1 MEACCRLL
9 TQRKRQNHARGSPRG
24 AKYLS
29 HTLTVHVYS
38 LVVSKSF
45 SEARFS
51 RAKQPQQQRQHDEKT
66 KVLAKSEGNNLDYC
80 VGHARGELGWLPAPC
95 GMDGRVSVGDRREN
109 PTDVR
114 PKLGFAATLGP
125 MPPTG
130 VAAPRREVVPSIG
143 NGIGRETRDTTTS
156 PPVACDNAHQPTAS
170 TSTSSDAPNERLRRE
185 LNATKHELVDATA
198 VALSGMESHA
208 ELVWARRDLAAQREA
223 AVRWQKETTARTR
236 ESSEKDDRIRERL
249 RKLGLW
255 RLMGRLGLD
264 MSLQNNSRLAMKT
277 WLDAVRRR
285 ARMEGGLVTHT
296 TPDRK
301 YASKGNTRT
310 DSEKQNPDDH
320 ENPLSDDPDSD
331 SDDGEPGPRRW
342 RSCTKRKQTTEKISA
357 FNDPD
362 LASRRSSMVDDDDA
376 ESVVSYSTL
385 ASTEFDGGGNDDKSS
400 VVSEDEGHGLRF
412 LELKGSKNKK
422 KHSYST
428 APTAAPGLR
437 HADLARLAMS
447 VPPSGPIGGVG
458 SEAVLAWRE
467 RASAAAADLEA
478 MSAAKFAAEEELRA
492 RRRVERATTS
502 KTAEQEEVLRGE
514 IETLRCSIA
523 AGEQRHATRLASA
536 AEQHELNV
544 KSETAWREKLAVQLC
559 EAQASREEAEG
570 TLRELQRS
578 TRDSAVLAARRVEE
592 DAVAETETKRALAL
606 ERDIESLRFEAET
619 RETTWREKLTA
630 ETTARDDLE
639 KAHVT
644 LRETQRATNEELE
657 QTRDAAVRA
666 AQALEKELN
675 AARVERDAAELAAR
689 EATNTSRAHHDEVS
703 ELSKTRER
711 DLETRLLESRRKM
724 LASDIA
730 WRERLAE
737 AENRA
742 AAAAATAEARER
754 ELADASR
761 EAALQREAAVAATA
775 AIAMARETA
784 AAAAAKAAS
793 AREAAAEAEA
803 AVSLASSS
811 AFSSRTVAERLALES
826 AAAEAR
832 ASSEQRE
839 SSSREALDAERKL
852 RADAESSLRDTTQT
866 SRARETG
873 LEEALHEA
881 RENTRAASEA
891 RADAANAL
899 AAKEREL
906 ADVAAL
912 RAAAAEEATRA
923 RLAEY
928 ALSERLADVSTSA
941 KVTQAERDDLS
952 GELVTLKETHDTL
965 SGGFQ
970 KLRDENETL
979 IRVQNET
986 SRRDAALLQ
995 QHKEKL
1001 EAKER
1006 EFVEL
1011 KRLRDEADA
1020 NAETWKRR
1028 VERTEAE
1035 LQEMSVSTA
1044 RATDERRHAMDA
1056 EARAVSLLETKLSSL
1071 DSTLSK
1077 QVESLQTRLNNAQ
1090 SALAKAEAKMLVMA
1104 RDLAEAEEELETR
1117 DALAA
1122 EEGRRV
1128 ASTKETSQVRLI
1140 ETRQGM
1146 NDAVPVVETSSTGV
1160 SDHPIFSKT
1169 RNNRHVEVERMLKA
1183 LAFDPNVRDKHG
1195 NTVLAVAAQNN
1206 RKRLVKAAV
1215 RAGVRL
1221 DAQNEKG
1228 NTAAHFACAYGYE
1241 DISEYLVKKGADP
1254 GILNGEGKRPDQGL

>member
-1 MEACCRLL
+1 MLAD
-9 TQRKRQNHARGSPRG
+9 PPG
-24 AKYLS
+24 ALNIS

-45 SEARFS
+45 SEARLS
-51 RAKQPQQQRQHDEKT
+51 RAKQPQQQRQHAEKT

-95 GMDGRVSVGDRREN
+95 GMDGRVSVGDRRDN

-143 NGIGRETRDTTTS
+143 SGIGRETRDTTTS

-223 AVRWQKETTARTR
+223 AVRWQKETTARRR

-301 YASKGNTRT
+301 HASKGNTRT
-310 DSEKQNPDDH
+310 DSENQNPDDH

-342 RSCTKRKQTTEKISA
+342 RSFTKRKQTTEKISA

-362 LASRRSSMVDDDDA
+362 LASRRSSVVDDDDA
-376 ESVVSYSTL
+376 ESVMSYSTL

-428 APTAAPGLR
+428 ATTAAPGLR

-458 SEAVLAWRE
+458 SKAVLAWRE
-467 RASAAAADLEA
+467 RASAAAAELEA

-544 KSETAWREKLAVQLC
+544 KSETAWREKL
-559 EAQASREEAEG
+559 
-570 TLRELQRS
+570 
-578 TRDSAVLAARRVEE
+578 
-592 DAVAETETKRALAL
+592 
-606 ERDIESLRFEAET
+606 
-619 RETTWREKLTA
+619 TA

-639 KAHVT
+639 KAHVA

-666 AQALEKELN
+666 GQALEKELN

-689 EATNTSRAHHDEVS
+689 EATNTSRAHHEEVS

-711 DLETRLLESRRKM
+711 DLETRLLESRREM

-730 WRERLAE
+730 WRERLAK
-737 AENRA
+737 AENHA
-742 AAAAATAEARER
+742 AAAAATAEALER

-775 AIAMARETA
+775 AIATARETA

-866 SRARETG
+866 NRARETG

-881 RENTRAASEA
+881 RENTRAASEV

-928 ALSERLADVSTSA
+928 ALSERLAGVSTSA

-986 SRRDAALLQ
+986 SRRDAAVLQ

-1035 LQEMSVSTA
+1035 FHEMSVSTA
-1044 RATDERRHAMDA
+1044 RATDERQHAMDA

-1077 QVESLQTRLNNAQ
+1077 QVESLQTRLNNGQ

-1104 RDLAEAEEELETR
+1104 RDLAEAEEELEMR
-1117 DALAA
+1117 DALVA

-1183 LAFDPNVRDKHG
+1183 LDFDPNVRDKHG
-1195 NTVLAVAAQNN
+1195 NTVRTALVLSQIQAPTFAHTRPA
-1206 RKRLVKAAV
+1206 KGRLTSALTVYV
-1215 RAGVRL
+1215 IHIQDR
-1221 DAQNEKG
+1221 
-1228 NTAAHFACAYGYE
+1228 
-1241 DISEYLVKKGADP
+1241 SW
-1254 GILNGEGKRPDQGL
+1254 

>member
-1 MEACCRLL
+1 MLAD
-9 TQRKRQNHARGSPRG
+9 PPG
-24 AKYLS
+24 ALNIS

-45 SEARFS
+45 SEARLS
-51 RAKQPQQQRQHDEKT
+51 RAKQPQQQRQHAEKT

-95 GMDGRVSVGDRREN
+95 GMDGRVSVGDRRDN

-143 NGIGRETRDTTTS
+143 SGIGRETRDTTTS

-264 MSLQNNSRLAMKT
+264 MSLQNNSKLAMKT

-301 YASKGNTRT
+301 HASKGNTRT
-310 DSEKQNPDDH
+310 DSENQNPDDH

-342 RSCTKRKQTTEKISA
+342 RSFTKRKQTTEKISA

-362 LASRRSSMVDDDDA
+362 LASRRSSVVDDDDA
-376 ESVVSYSTL
+376 ESVMSYSTL

-428 APTAAPGLR
+428 ATTAAPGLR

-467 RASAAAADLEA
+467 RASAAAAELEA

-544 KSETAWREKLAVQLC
+544 KSETAWREKL
-559 EAQASREEAEG
+559 
-570 TLRELQRS
+570 
-578 TRDSAVLAARRVEE
+578 
-592 DAVAETETKRALAL
+592 
-606 ERDIESLRFEAET
+606 
-619 RETTWREKLTA
+619 TA

-639 KAHVT
+639 KAHVA

-666 AQALEKELN
+666 GQALEKELN

-689 EATNTSRAHHDEVS
+689 EATNTSRAHHEEVS

-711 DLETRLLESRRKM
+711 DLETRLLESRREM

-730 WRERLAE
+730 WRERLAK

-742 AAAAATAEARER
+742 AAAAATAEALER

-775 AIAMARETA
+775 AIATARETA

-986 SRRDAALLQ
+986 SRRDAAVLQ

-1035 LQEMSVSTA
+1035 LHEMSVSTA
-1044 RATDERRHAMDA
+1044 RATDERQHAMDA

-1104 RDLAEAEEELETR
+1104 RDLAEAEEELEMR
-1117 DALAA
+1117 DALVA

-1183 LAFDPNVRDKHG
+1183 LDFDPNVRDKHG
-1195 NTVLAVAAQNN
+1195 NTVRTALVLSQIQAPTFAHTRPA
-1206 RKRLVKAAV
+1206 KGRLTSALTVYV
-1215 RAGVRL
+1215 IHIQDR
-1221 DAQNEKG
+1221 
-1228 NTAAHFACAYGYE
+1228 
-1241 DISEYLVKKGADP
+1241 SW
-1254 GILNGEGKRPDQGL
+1254 

>member
-1 MEACCRLL
+1 MLAD
-9 TQRKRQNHARGSPRG
+9 PPG
-24 AKYLS
+24 ALNIS

-45 SEARFS
+45 SEARLS
-51 RAKQPQQQRQHDEKT
+51 RAKQPQQQRQHAEKT

-95 GMDGRVSVGDRREN
+95 GMDGRVSVGDRRDN

-143 NGIGRETRDTTTS
+143 SGIGRETRDTTTS

-301 YASKGNTRT
+301 HASKGNTRT
-310 DSEKQNPDDH
+310 DSENQNPDDH

-342 RSCTKRKQTTEKISA
+342 RSFTKRKQTTEKISA

-362 LASRRSSMVDDDDA
+362 LASRRSSVVDDDDA
-376 ESVVSYSTL
+376 ESVMSYSTL

-428 APTAAPGLR
+428 ATTAAPGLR

-467 RASAAAADLEA
+467 RASAAAAELEA

-544 KSETAWREKLAVQLC
+544 KSETAWREKL
-559 EAQASREEAEG
+559 
-570 TLRELQRS
+570 
-578 TRDSAVLAARRVEE
+578 
-592 DAVAETETKRALAL
+592 
-606 ERDIESLRFEAET
+606 
-619 RETTWREKLTA
+619 TA

-639 KAHVT
+639 KAHVA

-666 AQALEKELN
+666 GQALEKELN

-689 EATNTSRAHHDEVS
+689 EATNTSRAHHEEVS

-711 DLETRLLESRRKM
+711 DLETRLLESRREM

-730 WRERLAE
+730 WRERLAK

-742 AAAAATAEARER
+742 AAAAATAEALER

-775 AIAMARETA
+775 AIATARETA

-986 SRRDAALLQ
+986 SRRDAAVLQ

-1035 LQEMSVSTA
+1035 LHEMSVSTA
-1044 RATDERRHAMDA
+1044 RATDERQHAMDA

-1104 RDLAEAEEELETR
+1104 RDLAEAEEELEMR
-1117 DALAA
+1117 DALVA

-1183 LAFDPNVRDKHG
+1183 LDFDPNVRDKHG
-1195 NTVLAVAAQNN
+1195 NTVRTALVLSQIQAPTFAHTRPA
-1206 RKRLVKAAV
+1206 KGRLTSALTVYV
-1215 RAGVRL
+1215 IHIQDR
-1221 DAQNEKG
+1221 
-1228 NTAAHFACAYGYE
+1228 
-1241 DISEYLVKKGADP
+1241 SW
-1254 GILNGEGKRPDQGL
+1254 

>member
-1 MEACCRLL
+1 MLAD
-9 TQRKRQNHARGSPRG
+9 PPG
-24 AKYLS
+24 ALNIS

-45 SEARFS
+45 SEARLS
-51 RAKQPQQQRQHDEKT
+51 RAKQPQQQRQHAEKT

-95 GMDGRVSVGDRREN
+95 GMDGRVSVGDRRDN

-143 NGIGRETRDTTTS
+143 SGIGRETRDTTTS

-301 YASKGNTRT
+301 HASKGNTRT
-310 DSEKQNPDDH
+310 DSENQNPDDH

-342 RSCTKRKQTTEKISA
+342 RSFTKRKQTTEKISA

-362 LASRRSSMVDDDDA
+362 LASRRSSVVDDDDA
-376 ESVVSYSTL
+376 ESVMSYSTL

-428 APTAAPGLR
+428 ATTAAPGLR

-467 RASAAAADLEA
+467 RASAAAAELEA

-544 KSETAWREKLAVQLC
+544 KSETAWREKL
-559 EAQASREEAEG
+559 
-570 TLRELQRS
+570 
-578 TRDSAVLAARRVEE
+578 
-592 DAVAETETKRALAL
+592 
-606 ERDIESLRFEAET
+606 
-619 RETTWREKLTA
+619 TA

-639 KAHVT
+639 KAHVA

-666 AQALEKELN
+666 GQALEKELN

-689 EATNTSRAHHDEVS
+689 EATNTSRAHHEEVS

-711 DLETRLLESRRKM
+711 DLETRLLESRREM

-730 WRERLAE
+730 WRERLAK

-742 AAAAATAEARER
+742 AAAAATAEALER

-775 AIAMARETA
+775 AIATARETA
-784 AAAAAKAAS
+784 AAAAPKAAS

-923 RLAEY
+923 LLAEY

-986 SRRDAALLQ
+986 SRRDAAVLQ

-1035 LQEMSVSTA
+1035 LHEMSVSTA
-1044 RATDERRHAMDA
+1044 RATDERQHAMDA

-1104 RDLAEAEEELETR
+1104 RDLAEAEEELEMR
-1117 DALAA
+1117 DALVA

-1183 LAFDPNVRDKHG
+1183 LDFDPNVRDKHG
-1195 NTVLAVAAQNN
+1195 NTVRTALVLSQIQAPTFAHTRPA
-1206 RKRLVKAAV
+1206 KGRLTSALTVYV
-1215 RAGVRL
+1215 IHIQDR
-1221 DAQNEKG
+1221 
-1228 NTAAHFACAYGYE
+1228 
-1241 DISEYLVKKGADP
+1241 SW
-1254 GILNGEGKRPDQGL
+1254 

>member
-1 MEACCRLL
+1 MLAD
-9 TQRKRQNHARGSPRG
+9 PPG
-24 AKYLS
+24 ALNIS

-45 SEARFS
+45 SEARLS
-51 RAKQPQQQRQHDEKT
+51 RAKQPQQQRQHAEKT

-95 GMDGRVSVGDRREN
+95 GMDGRVSVGDRRDN

-143 NGIGRETRDTTTS
+143 SGIGRETRDTTTS

-264 MSLQNNSRLAMKT
+264 MSLQNNSKLAMKT

-301 YASKGNTRT
+301 HASKGNTRT
-310 DSEKQNPDDH
+310 DSENQNPDDH

-342 RSCTKRKQTTEKISA
+342 RSFTKRKQTTEKISA

-362 LASRRSSMVDDDDA
+362 LASRRSSVVDDDDA
-376 ESVVSYSTL
+376 ESVMSYSTL

-428 APTAAPGLR
+428 ATTAAPGLR

-467 RASAAAADLEA
+467 RASAAAAELEA

-544 KSETAWREKLAVQLC
+544 KSETAWREKL
-559 EAQASREEAEG
+559 
-570 TLRELQRS
+570 
-578 TRDSAVLAARRVEE
+578 
-592 DAVAETETKRALAL
+592 
-606 ERDIESLRFEAET
+606 
-619 RETTWREKLTA
+619 TA

-639 KAHVT
+639 KAHVA

-666 AQALEKELN
+666 GQALEKELN

-689 EATNTSRAHHDEVS
+689 EATNTSRAHHEEVS

-711 DLETRLLESRRKM
+711 DLETRLLESRREM

-730 WRERLAE
+730 WRERLAK

-742 AAAAATAEARER
+742 AAAAATAEALER

-775 AIAMARETA
+775 AIATARETA

-923 RLAEY
+923 LLAEY

-986 SRRDAALLQ
+986 SRRDAAVLQ

-1035 LQEMSVSTA
+1035 LHEMSVSTA
-1044 RATDERRHAMDA
+1044 RATDERQHAMDA

-1104 RDLAEAEEELETR
+1104 RDLAEAEEELEMR
-1117 DALAA
+1117 DALVA

-1183 LAFDPNVRDKHG
+1183 LDFDPNVRDKHG
-1195 NTVLAVAAQNN
+1195 NTVRTALVLSQIQAPTFAHTRPA
-1206 RKRLVKAAV
+1206 KGRLTSALTVYV
-1215 RAGVRL
+1215 IHIQDR
-1221 DAQNEKG
+1221 
-1228 NTAAHFACAYGYE
+1228 
-1241 DISEYLVKKGADP
+1241 SW
-1254 GILNGEGKRPDQGL
+1254 

>member
-1 MEACCRLL
+1 MLAD
-9 TQRKRQNHARGSPRG
+9 PPG
-24 AKYLS
+24 ALNIS

-45 SEARFS
+45 SEARLS
-51 RAKQPQQQRQHDEKT
+51 RAKQPQQQRQHAEKT

-95 GMDGRVSVGDRREN
+95 GMDGRVSVGDRRDN

-143 NGIGRETRDTTTS
+143 SGIGRETRDTTTS

-264 MSLQNNSRLAMKT
+264 MSLQNNSKLAMKT

-301 YASKGNTRT
+301 HASKGNTRT
-310 DSEKQNPDDH
+310 DSENQNPDDH

-342 RSCTKRKQTTEKISA
+342 RSFTKRKQTTEKISA

-362 LASRRSSMVDDDDA
+362 LASRRSSVVDDDDA
-376 ESVVSYSTL
+376 ESVMSYSTL

-428 APTAAPGLR
+428 ATTAAPGLR

-467 RASAAAADLEA
+467 RASAAAAELEA

-544 KSETAWREKLAVQLC
+544 KSETAWREKL
-559 EAQASREEAEG
+559 
-570 TLRELQRS
+570 
-578 TRDSAVLAARRVEE
+578 
-592 DAVAETETKRALAL
+592 
-606 ERDIESLRFEAET
+606 
-619 RETTWREKLTA
+619 TA

-639 KAHVT
+639 KAHVA

-666 AQALEKELN
+666 GQALEKELN

-689 EATNTSRAHHDEVS
+689 EATNTSRAHHEEVS

-711 DLETRLLESRRKM
+711 DLETRLLESRREM

-730 WRERLAE
+730 WRERLAK

-742 AAAAATAEARER
+742 AAAAATAEALER

-775 AIAMARETA
+775 AIATARETA

-986 SRRDAALLQ
+986 SRRDAAVLQ

-1035 LQEMSVSTA
+1035 LHEMSVSTA
-1044 RATDERRHAMDA
+1044 RATDERQHAMDA

-1104 RDLAEAEEELETR
+1104 RDLAEAEEELEMR
-1117 DALAA
+1117 DALVA

-1183 LAFDPNVRDKHG
+1183 LDFDPNVRDKHD
-1195 NTVLAVAAQNN
+1195 NTVRTALVLSQIQAPTFAHTRPA
-1206 RKRLVKAAV
+1206 KGRLTSALTVYV
-1215 RAGVRL
+1215 IHIQDR
-1221 DAQNEKG
+1221 
-1228 NTAAHFACAYGYE
+1228 
-1241 DISEYLVKKGADP
+1241 SW
-1254 GILNGEGKRPDQGL
+1254 

>member
-1 MEACCRLL
+1 MLAD
-9 TQRKRQNHARGSPRG
+9 PPG
-24 AKYLS
+24 ALNIS

-45 SEARFS
+45 SEARLS
-51 RAKQPQQQRQHDEKT
+51 RAKQPQQQRQHAEKT

-95 GMDGRVSVGDRREN
+95 GMDGRVSVGDRRDN

-114 PKLGFAATLGP
+114 PKLGFAVTLGP

-143 NGIGRETRDTTTS
+143 SGIGRETRDTTTS

-301 YASKGNTRT
+301 HASKGNTRT
-310 DSEKQNPDDH
+310 DSENQNPDDH

-342 RSCTKRKQTTEKISA
+342 RSFTKRKQTTEKISA

-362 LASRRSSMVDDDDA
+362 LASRRSSVVDDDDA
-376 ESVVSYSTL
+376 ESVMSYSTL

-428 APTAAPGLR
+428 ATTAAPGLR

-467 RASAAAADLEA
+467 RASAAAAELEA

-544 KSETAWREKLAVQLC
+544 KSETAWREKL
-559 EAQASREEAEG
+559 
-570 TLRELQRS
+570 
-578 TRDSAVLAARRVEE
+578 
-592 DAVAETETKRALAL
+592 
-606 ERDIESLRFEAET
+606 
-619 RETTWREKLTA
+619 TA

-639 KAHVT
+639 KAHVA

-666 AQALEKELN
+666 GQALEKELN

-689 EATNTSRAHHDEVS
+689 EATNTSRAHHEEVS

-711 DLETRLLESRRKM
+711 DLETRLLESRREM

-730 WRERLAE
+730 WRERLAK

-742 AAAAATAEARER
+742 AAAAATAEALER

-775 AIAMARETA
+775 AIATARETA

-986 SRRDAALLQ
+986 SRRDAAVLQ

-1035 LQEMSVSTA
+1035 LHEMSVSTA
-1044 RATDERRHAMDA
+1044 RATDERQHAMDA

-1104 RDLAEAEEELETR
+1104 RDLAEAEEELEMR
-1117 DALAA
+1117 DALVA

-1183 LAFDPNVRDKHG
+1183 LDFDPNVRDKHG
-1195 NTVLAVAAQNN
+1195 NTVRTALVLSQIQAPTFAHTRPA
-1206 RKRLVKAAV
+1206 KGRLTSALTVYV
-1215 RAGVRL
+1215 IHIQDR
-1221 DAQNEKG
+1221 
-1228 NTAAHFACAYGYE
+1228 
-1241 DISEYLVKKGADP
+1241 SW
-1254 GILNGEGKRPDQGL
+1254 

>member
-1 MEACCRLL
+1 MHFFPRDALFLFCFFSSKMEACCRLL

-45 SEARFS
+45 SEARLS
-51 RAKQPQQQRQHDEKT
+51 RAKQPQQQRQHAEKT

-95 GMDGRVSVGDRREN
+95 GMDGRVSVGDRRDN

-143 NGIGRETRDTTTS
+143 SGIGRETRDTTTS

-301 YASKGNTRT
+301 HASKGNTRT
-310 DSEKQNPDDH
+310 DSENQNPDDH

-342 RSCTKRKQTTEKISA
+342 RSFTKRKQTTEKISA

-362 LASRRSSMVDDDDA
+362 LASRRSSVVDDDDA
-376 ESVVSYSTL
+376 ESVMSYSTL

-428 APTAAPGLR
+428 ATTAAPGLR

-467 RASAAAADLEA
+467 RASAAAAELEA

-544 KSETAWREKLAVQLC
+544 KSETAWREKL
-559 EAQASREEAEG
+559 
-570 TLRELQRS
+570 
-578 TRDSAVLAARRVEE
+578 
-592 DAVAETETKRALAL
+592 
-606 ERDIESLRFEAET
+606 
-619 RETTWREKLTA
+619 TA

-639 KAHVT
+639 KAHVA

-666 AQALEKELN
+666 GQALEKELN

-689 EATNTSRAHHDEVS
+689 EATNTSRAHHEEVS

-711 DLETRLLESRRKM
+711 DLETRLLESRREM

-730 WRERLAE
+730 WRERLAK

-742 AAAAATAEARER
+742 AAAAATAEALER

-775 AIAMARETA
+775 AIATARETA
-784 AAAAAKAAS
+784 AAAAPKAAS

-1035 LQEMSVSTA
+1035 LHEMSVSTA
-1044 RATDERRHAMDA
+1044 RATDERQHAMDA

-1104 RDLAEAEEELETR
+1104 RDLAEAEEELEMR
-1117 DALAA
+1117 DALVA

-1183 LAFDPNVRDKHG
+1183 LDFDPNVRDKHG
-1195 NTVLAVAAQNN
+1195 NTVRTALRLSQIRRHRPFAHTRPAKGRLTGCPDCLRNTHTRPKLVTVCPYIAIHKTLTTFRVPITGVSRGGAEQPETVGEGGGARWRSFGRAK
-1206 RKRLVKAAV
+1206 RKREHRRTLRLRLRV
-1215 RAGVRL
+1215 RGH
-1221 DAQNEKG
+1221 Q
-1228 NTAAHFACAYGYE
+1228 
-1241 DISEYLVKKGADP
+1241 
-1254 GILNGEGKRPDQGL
+1254 

>member
-1 MEACCRLL
+1 MLAD
-9 TQRKRQNHARGSPRG
+9 PPG
-24 AKYLS
+24 ALNIS

-45 SEARFS
+45 SEARLS
-51 RAKQPQQQRQHDEKT
+51 RAKQPQQQRQHAEKT

-95 GMDGRVSVGDRREN
+95 GMDGRVSVGDRRDN

-143 NGIGRETRDTTTS
+143 SGIGRETRDTTTS

-301 YASKGNTRT
+301 HASKGNTRT
-310 DSEKQNPDDH
+310 DSENQNPDDH

-342 RSCTKRKQTTEKISA
+342 RSFTKRKQTTEKISA

-362 LASRRSSMVDDDDA
+362 LASRRSSVVDDDDA
-376 ESVVSYSTL
+376 ESVMSYSTL

-428 APTAAPGLR
+428 ATTAAPGLR

-467 RASAAAADLEA
+467 RASAAAAELEA

-544 KSETAWREKLAVQLC
+544 KSETAWREKL
-559 EAQASREEAEG
+559 
-570 TLRELQRS
+570 
-578 TRDSAVLAARRVEE
+578 
-592 DAVAETETKRALAL
+592 
-606 ERDIESLRFEAET
+606 
-619 RETTWREKLTA
+619 TA

-639 KAHVT
+639 KAHVA

-666 AQALEKELN
+666 GQALEKELN

-689 EATNTSRAHHDEVS
+689 EATNTSRAHHEEVS

-711 DLETRLLESRRKM
+711 DLETRLLESRREM

-730 WRERLAE
+730 WRERLAK

-742 AAAAATAEARER
+742 AAAAATAEALER

-775 AIAMARETA
+775 AIATARETA

-986 SRRDAALLQ
+986 SRRDAAVLQ

-1035 LQEMSVSTA
+1035 LHEMSVSTA
-1044 RATDERRHAMDA
+1044 RATDERQHAMDA

-1104 RDLAEAEEELETR
+1104 RDLAEAEEELEMR
-1117 DALAA
+1117 DALVA

-1183 LAFDPNVRDKHG
+1183 LDFDPNVRDKHD
-1195 NTVLAVAAQNN
+1195 NTVRTA
-1206 RKRLVKAAV
+1206 LVLSQIQAPTFAHT
-1215 RAGVRL
+1215 RPA
-1221 DAQNEKG
+1221 KG
-1228 NTAAHFACAYGYE
+1228 CLTSALTVYVIHIQ
-1241 DISEYLVKKGADP
+1241 DRSW
-1254 GILNGEGKRPDQGL
+1254 

>member
-1 MEACCRLL
+1 MLAD
-9 TQRKRQNHARGSPRG
+9 PPG
-24 AKYLS
+24 ALNIS

-45 SEARFS
+45 SEARLS
-51 RAKQPQQQRQHDEKT
+51 RAKQPQQQRQHAEKT

-95 GMDGRVSVGDRREN
+95 GMDGRVSVGDRRDN

-143 NGIGRETRDTTTS
+143 SGIGRETRDTTTS

-301 YASKGNTRT
+301 HASKGNTRT
-310 DSEKQNPDDH
+310 DSENQNPDDH

-342 RSCTKRKQTTEKISA
+342 RSFTKRKQTTEKISA

-362 LASRRSSMVDDDDA
+362 LASRRSSVVDDDDA
-376 ESVVSYSTL
+376 ESVMSYSTL

-428 APTAAPGLR
+428 ATTAAPGLR

-467 RASAAAADLEA
+467 RASAAAAELEA

-544 KSETAWREKLAVQLC
+544 KSETAWREKL
-559 EAQASREEAEG
+559 
-570 TLRELQRS
+570 
-578 TRDSAVLAARRVEE
+578 
-592 DAVAETETKRALAL
+592 
-606 ERDIESLRFEAET
+606 
-619 RETTWREKLTA
+619 TA

-639 KAHVT
+639 KAHVA

-666 AQALEKELN
+666 GQALEKELN

-689 EATNTSRAHHDEVS
+689 EATNTSRAHHEEVS

-711 DLETRLLESRRKM
+711 DLETRLLESRREM

-730 WRERLAE
+730 WRERLAK

-742 AAAAATAEARER
+742 AAAAATAEALER

-775 AIAMARETA
+775 AIATARETA
-784 AAAAAKAAS
+784 AAAAPKAAS

-986 SRRDAALLQ
+986 SRRDAAVLQ

-1035 LQEMSVSTA
+1035 LHEMSVSTA
-1044 RATDERRHAMDA
+1044 RATDERQHAMDA

-1104 RDLAEAEEELETR
+1104 RDLAEAEEELEMR
-1117 DALAA
+1117 DALVA

-1183 LAFDPNVRDKHG
+1183 LDFDPNVRDKHG
-1195 NTVLAVAAQNN
+1195 NTVRTALVLSQIQAPTFAHTRPA
-1206 RKRLVKAAV
+1206 KGRLTSALTVYV
-1215 RAGVRL
+1215 IHIQDR
-1221 DAQNEKG
+1221 
-1228 NTAAHFACAYGYE
+1228 
-1241 DISEYLVKKGADP
+1241 SW
-1254 GILNGEGKRPDQGL
+1254 

>member
-1 MEACCRLL
+1 MLAD
-9 TQRKRQNHARGSPRG
+9 PPG
-24 AKYLS
+24 ALNIS

-95 GMDGRVSVGDRREN
+95 GMDGRVSVGDRRDN

-143 NGIGRETRDTTTS
+143 SGIGRETRDTTTS

-301 YASKGNTRT
+301 HASKGNTRT
-310 DSEKQNPDDH
+310 DSENQNPDDH

-342 RSCTKRKQTTEKISA
+342 RSFTKRKQTTEKISA

-362 LASRRSSMVDDDDA
+362 LASRRSSVVDDDDA
-376 ESVVSYSTL
+376 ESVMSYSTL

-428 APTAAPGLR
+428 ATTAAPGLR

-467 RASAAAADLEA
+467 RASAAAAELEA

-544 KSETAWREKLAVQLC
+544 KSETAWREKL
-559 EAQASREEAEG
+559 
-570 TLRELQRS
+570 
-578 TRDSAVLAARRVEE
+578 
-592 DAVAETETKRALAL
+592 
-606 ERDIESLRFEAET
+606 
-619 RETTWREKLTA
+619 TA

-639 KAHVT
+639 KAHVA

-666 AQALEKELN
+666 GQALEKELN

-689 EATNTSRAHHDEVS
+689 EATNTSRAHHEEVS

-711 DLETRLLESRRKM
+711 DLETRLLESRREM

-730 WRERLAE
+730 WRERLAK

-742 AAAAATAEARER
+742 AAAAATAEALER

-775 AIAMARETA
+775 AIATARETA

-923 RLAEY
+923 LLAEY

-986 SRRDAALLQ
+986 SRRDAAVLQ

-1035 LQEMSVSTA
+1035 LHEMSVSTA
-1044 RATDERRHAMDA
+1044 RATDERQHAMDA

-1104 RDLAEAEEELETR
+1104 RDLAEAEEELEMR
-1117 DALAA
+1117 DALVA

-1183 LAFDPNVRDKHG
+1183 LDFDPNVRDKHG
-1195 NTVLAVAAQNN
+1195 NTVRTALVLSQIQAPTFAHTRPA
-1206 RKRLVKAAV
+1206 KGRLTSALTVYV
-1215 RAGVRL
+1215 IHIQDR
-1221 DAQNEKG
+1221 
-1228 NTAAHFACAYGYE
+1228 
-1241 DISEYLVKKGADP
+1241 SW
-1254 GILNGEGKRPDQGL
+1254 

>member
-1 MEACCRLL
+1 MLAD
-9 TQRKRQNHARGSPRG
+9 PPG
-24 AKYLS
+24 ALNIS

-45 SEARFS
+45 SEARLS
-51 RAKQPQQQRQHDEKT
+51 RAKQPQQQRQHAEKT

-95 GMDGRVSVGDRREN
+95 GMDGRVSVGDRRDN

-143 NGIGRETRDTTTS
+143 SGIGRETRDTTTS

-301 YASKGNTRT
+301 HASKGNTRT
-310 DSEKQNPDDH
+310 DSENQNPDDH

-342 RSCTKRKQTTEKISA
+342 RSFTKRKQTTEKISA

-362 LASRRSSMVDDDDA
+362 LASRRSSVVDDDDA
-376 ESVVSYSTL
+376 ESVMSYSTL

-428 APTAAPGLR
+428 ATTAAPGLR

-467 RASAAAADLEA
+467 RASAAAAELEA

-544 KSETAWREKLAVQLC
+544 KSETAWREKL
-559 EAQASREEAEG
+559 
-570 TLRELQRS
+570 
-578 TRDSAVLAARRVEE
+578 
-592 DAVAETETKRALAL
+592 
-606 ERDIESLRFEAET
+606 
-619 RETTWREKLTA
+619 TA

-639 KAHVT
+639 KAHVA

-666 AQALEKELN
+666 GQALEKELN

-689 EATNTSRAHHDEVS
+689 EATNTSRAHHEEVS

-711 DLETRLLESRRKM
+711 DLETRLLESRREM

-730 WRERLAE
+730 WRERLAK

-742 AAAAATAEARER
+742 AAAAATAEALER

-881 RENTRAASEA
+881 RENTRAVSEA

-923 RLAEY
+923 LLAEY

-986 SRRDAALLQ
+986 SRRDAAVLQ

-1035 LQEMSVSTA
+1035 LHEMSVSTA
-1044 RATDERRHAMDA
+1044 RATDERQHAMDA

-1104 RDLAEAEEELETR
+1104 RDLAEAEEELEMR
-1117 DALAA
+1117 DALVA

-1183 LAFDPNVRDKHG
+1183 LDFDPNVRDKHG
-1195 NTVLAVAAQNN
+1195 NTVRTALVLSQIQAPTFAHTRPA
-1206 RKRLVKAAV
+1206 KGRLTSALTVYV
-1215 RAGVRL
+1215 IHIQDR
-1221 DAQNEKG
+1221 
-1228 NTAAHFACAYGYE
+1228 
-1241 DISEYLVKKGADP
+1241 SW
-1254 GILNGEGKRPDQGL
+1254 

>member
-1 MEACCRLL
+1 
-9 TQRKRQNHARGSPRG
+9 
-24 AKYLS
+24 
-29 HTLTVHVYS
+29 
-38 LVVSKSF
+38 
-45 SEARFS
+45 
-51 RAKQPQQQRQHDEKT
+51 
-66 KVLAKSEGNNLDYC
+66 
-80 VGHARGELGWLPAPC
+80 
-95 GMDGRVSVGDRREN
+95 
-109 PTDVR
+109 
-114 PKLGFAATLGP
+114 
-125 MPPTG
+125 
-130 VAAPRREVVPSIG
+130 
-143 NGIGRETRDTTTS
+143 
-156 PPVACDNAHQPTAS
+156 
-170 TSTSSDAPNERLRRE
+170 
-185 LNATKHELVDATA
+185 
-198 VALSGMESHA
+198 MESHA

-301 YASKGNTRT
+301 HASKGNTRT
-310 DSEKQNPDDH
+310 DSENQNPDDH

-342 RSCTKRKQTTEKISA
+342 RSFTKRKQTTEKISA

-362 LASRRSSMVDDDDA
+362 LASRRSSVVDDDDA

-428 APTAAPGLR
+428 ATTAAPGLR

-467 RASAAAADLEA
+467 RASAAAAELEA

-544 KSETAWREKLAVQLC
+544 KSETAWREKL
-559 EAQASREEAEG
+559 
-570 TLRELQRS
+570 
-578 TRDSAVLAARRVEE
+578 
-592 DAVAETETKRALAL
+592 
-606 ERDIESLRFEAET
+606 
-619 RETTWREKLTA
+619 TA

-639 KAHVT
+639 KAHVA

-689 EATNTSRAHHDEVS
+689 EATNTSRAHHEEVS

-711 DLETRLLESRRKM
+711 DLETRLLESRREM

-730 WRERLAE
+730 WRERLAK

-742 AAAAATAEARER
+742 AAAAATAEALER

-775 AIAMARETA
+775 AIATARETA

-1035 LQEMSVSTA
+1035 LHEMSVSTA
-1044 RATDERRHAMDA
+1044 RATDERQHAMDA

-1104 RDLAEAEEELETR
+1104 RDLAEAEEELEMR
-1117 DALAA
+1117 DALVA

-1183 LAFDPNVRDKHG
+1183 LDFDPNVRDKHG
-1195 NTVLAVAAQNN
+1195 NTVRTALVLSQIQAPTFAHTRPA
-1206 RKRLVKAAV
+1206 KGRLTSALTVYV
-1215 RAGVRL
+1215 IHIQDR
-1221 DAQNEKG
+1221 
-1228 NTAAHFACAYGYE
+1228 
-1241 DISEYLVKKGADP
+1241 SW
-1254 GILNGEGKRPDQGL
+1254 

>member
-1 MEACCRLL
+1 MLAD
-9 TQRKRQNHARGSPRG
+9 PPG
-24 AKYLS
+24 ALNIS

-45 SEARFS
+45 SEARLS
-51 RAKQPQQQRQHDEKT
+51 RAKQPQQQRQHAEKT

-95 GMDGRVSVGDRREN
+95 GMDGRVSVGDRRDN

-143 NGIGRETRDTTTS
+143 SGIGRETRDTTTS

-301 YASKGNTRT
+301 HASKGNTRT
-310 DSEKQNPDDH
+310 DSENQNPDDH

-342 RSCTKRKQTTEKISA
+342 RSFTKRKQTTEKISA

-362 LASRRSSMVDDDDA
+362 LASRRSSVVDDDDA
-376 ESVVSYSTL
+376 ESVMSYSTL

-428 APTAAPGLR
+428 ATTAAPGLR

-467 RASAAAADLEA
+467 RASAAAAELEA

-544 KSETAWREKLAVQLC
+544 KSETAWREKL
-559 EAQASREEAEG
+559 
-570 TLRELQRS
+570 
-578 TRDSAVLAARRVEE
+578 
-592 DAVAETETKRALAL
+592 
-606 ERDIESLRFEAET
+606 
-619 RETTWREKLTA
+619 TA

-639 KAHVT
+639 KAHVA

-666 AQALEKELN
+666 GQALEKELN

-689 EATNTSRAHHDEVS
+689 EATNTSRAHHEEVS

-711 DLETRLLESRRKM
+711 DLETRLLESRREM

-730 WRERLAE
+730 WRERLAK

-742 AAAAATAEARER
+742 AAAAATAEALER

-775 AIAMARETA
+775 AIATARETA

-923 RLAEY
+923 LLAEY

-986 SRRDAALLQ
+986 SRRDAAVLQ

-1035 LQEMSVSTA
+1035 LHEMSVSTA
-1044 RATDERRHAMDA
+1044 RATDERQHAMDA
-1056 EARAVSLLETKLSSL
+1056 EARAVSMLETKLSSL

-1104 RDLAEAEEELETR
+1104 RDLAEAEEELEMR
-1117 DALAA
+1117 DALVA

-1183 LAFDPNVRDKHG
+1183 LDFDPNVRDKHG
-1195 NTVLAVAAQNN
+1195 NTVRTALVLSQIQAPTFAHTRPA
-1206 RKRLVKAAV
+1206 KGRLTSALTVYV
-1215 RAGVRL
+1215 IHIQDR
-1221 DAQNEKG
+1221 
-1228 NTAAHFACAYGYE
+1228 
-1241 DISEYLVKKGADP
+1241 SW
-1254 GILNGEGKRPDQGL
+1254 

>member
-1 MEACCRLL
+1 MLAD
-9 TQRKRQNHARGSPRG
+9 PPG
-24 AKYLS
+24 ALNIS

-45 SEARFS
+45 SEARLS
-51 RAKQPQQQRQHDEKT
+51 RAKQPQQQRQHAEKT

-95 GMDGRVSVGDRREN
+95 GMDGRVSVGDRRDN

-114 PKLGFAATLGP
+114 PKLGFAVTLGP

-143 NGIGRETRDTTTS
+143 SGIGRETRDTTTS

-264 MSLQNNSRLAMKT
+264 MSLQNNSKLAMKT

-301 YASKGNTRT
+301 HASKGNTRT
-310 DSEKQNPDDH
+310 DSENQNPDDH

-342 RSCTKRKQTTEKISA
+342 RSFTKRKQTTEKISA

-362 LASRRSSMVDDDDA
+362 LASRRSSVVDDDDA
-376 ESVVSYSTL
+376 ESVMSYSTL

-428 APTAAPGLR
+428 ATTAAPGLR

-467 RASAAAADLEA
+467 RASAAAAELEA

-544 KSETAWREKLAVQLC
+544 KSETAWREKL
-559 EAQASREEAEG
+559 
-570 TLRELQRS
+570 
-578 TRDSAVLAARRVEE
+578 
-592 DAVAETETKRALAL
+592 
-606 ERDIESLRFEAET
+606 
-619 RETTWREKLTA
+619 TA

-639 KAHVT
+639 KAHVA

-666 AQALEKELN
+666 GQALEKELN

-689 EATNTSRAHHDEVS
+689 DAPTSCAPEAVVPDQAA
-703 ELSKTRER
+703 LQA
-711 DLETRLLESRRKM
+711 TRLLESRREM

-730 WRERLAE
+730 WRERLAK

-742 AAAAATAEARER
+742 AAAAATAEALER

-775 AIAMARETA
+775 AIATARETA
-784 AAAAAKAAS
+784 AAAAAKAAA

-986 SRRDAALLQ
+986 SRRDAAVLQ

-1035 LQEMSVSTA
+1035 LHEMSVSTA
-1044 RATDERRHAMDA
+1044 RATDERQHAMDA

-1104 RDLAEAEEELETR
+1104 RDLAEAEEELEMR
-1117 DALAA
+1117 DALVA

-1183 LAFDPNVRDKHG
+1183 LDFDPNVRDKHD
-1195 NTVLAVAAQNN
+1195 NTVRTALVLSQIQAPTFAHTRPA
-1206 RKRLVKAAV
+1206 KGRLTSALTVYV
-1215 RAGVRL
+1215 IHVIYR
-1221 DAQNEKG
+1221 
-1228 NTAAHFACAYGYE
+1228 
-1241 DISEYLVKKGADP
+1241 SW
-1254 GILNGEGKRPDQGL
+1254 

>member
-1 MEACCRLL
+1 MLAD
-9 TQRKRQNHARGSPRG
+9 PPG
-24 AKYLS
+24 ALNIS

-45 SEARFS
+45 SEARLS
-51 RAKQPQQQRQHDEKT
+51 RAKQPQQQRQHAEKT

-95 GMDGRVSVGDRREN
+95 GMDGRVSVGDRRDN

-143 NGIGRETRDTTTS
+143 SGIGRETRDTTTS

-301 YASKGNTRT
+301 HASKGNTRT
-310 DSEKQNPDDH
+310 DSENQNPDDH

-342 RSCTKRKQTTEKISA
+342 RSFTKRKQTTEKISA

-362 LASRRSSMVDDDDA
+362 LASRRSSVVDDDDA
-376 ESVVSYSTL
+376 ESVMSYSTL

-428 APTAAPGLR
+428 ATTAAPGLR

-467 RASAAAADLEA
+467 RASAAAAELEA

-544 KSETAWREKLAVQLC
+544 KSETAWREKL
-559 EAQASREEAEG
+559 
-570 TLRELQRS
+570 
-578 TRDSAVLAARRVEE
+578 
-592 DAVAETETKRALAL
+592 
-606 ERDIESLRFEAET
+606 
-619 RETTWREKLTA
+619 TA

-639 KAHVT
+639 KAHVA

-666 AQALEKELN
+666 GQALEKELN

-689 EATNTSRAHHDEVS
+689 EATNTSRAHHEEVS

-711 DLETRLLESRRKM
+711 DLETRLLESRREM

-730 WRERLAE
+730 WRERLAK
-737 AENRA
+737 AENHA
-742 AAAAATAEARER
+742 AAAAATAEALER

-775 AIAMARETA
+775 AIATARETA

-986 SRRDAALLQ
+986 SRRDAAVLQ

-1011 KRLRDEADA
+1011 KRLRDEADT

-1035 LQEMSVSTA
+1035 LHEMSVSTA
-1044 RATDERRHAMDA
+1044 RATDERQHGMDA

-1104 RDLAEAEEELETR
+1104 RDLAEAEEELEMR
-1117 DALAA
+1117 DALVA

-1183 LAFDPNVRDKHG
+1183 LDFDPNVRDKHG
-1195 NTVLAVAAQNN
+1195 NTVRTALVLSQIQAPTFAHTRPA
-1206 RKRLVKAAV
+1206 KGRLTSALTVYV
-1215 RAGVRL
+1215 IHIQDR
-1221 DAQNEKG
+1221 
-1228 NTAAHFACAYGYE
+1228 
-1241 DISEYLVKKGADP
+1241 SW
-1254 GILNGEGKRPDQGL
+1254 

>member
-1 MEACCRLL
+1 MLAD
-9 TQRKRQNHARGSPRG
+9 PPG
-24 AKYLS
+24 ALNIS

-45 SEARFS
+45 SEARLS
-51 RAKQPQQQRQHDEKT
+51 RAKQPQQQRQHAEKT

-95 GMDGRVSVGDRREN
+95 GMDGRVSVGDRRDN

-143 NGIGRETRDTTTS
+143 SGIGRETRDTTTS

-301 YASKGNTRT
+301 HASKGNTRT
-310 DSEKQNPDDH
+310 DSENQNPDDH

-342 RSCTKRKQTTEKISA
+342 RSFTKRKQTTEKISA

-362 LASRRSSMVDDDDA
+362 LASRRSSVVDDDDA
-376 ESVVSYSTL
+376 ESVMSYSTL

-428 APTAAPGLR
+428 ATTAAPGLR

-467 RASAAAADLEA
+467 RASAAAAELEA

-544 KSETAWREKLAVQLC
+544 KSETAWREKL
-559 EAQASREEAEG
+559 
-570 TLRELQRS
+570 
-578 TRDSAVLAARRVEE
+578 
-592 DAVAETETKRALAL
+592 
-606 ERDIESLRFEAET
+606 
-619 RETTWREKLTA
+619 TA

-639 KAHVT
+639 KAHVA

-666 AQALEKELN
+666 GQALEKELN

-689 EATNTSRAHHDEVS
+689 EATNTSRAHHEEVS

-711 DLETRLLESRRKM
+711 DLETRLLESRREM

-730 WRERLAE
+730 WRERLAK

-742 AAAAATAEARER
+742 AAAAATAEALER

-775 AIAMARETA
+775 AIATARETA

-923 RLAEY
+923 LLAEY

-986 SRRDAALLQ
+986 SRRDAAVLQ

-1035 LQEMSVSTA
+1035 LHEMSVSTA
-1044 RATDERRHAMDA
+1044 RATDERQHAMDA

-1104 RDLAEAEEELETR
+1104 RDLAEAEEELEMR
-1117 DALAA
+1117 DALVA

-1183 LAFDPNVRDKHG
+1183 LDFDPNVRDKHG
-1195 NTVLAVAAQNN
+1195 NTVRTALVLSQIQAPTFAHTRPA
-1206 RKRLVKAAV
+1206 KGRLTSALTVYV
-1215 RAGVRL
+1215 IHIQDR
-1221 DAQNEKG
+1221 
-1228 NTAAHFACAYGYE
+1228 
-1241 DISEYLVKKGADP
+1241 SW
-1254 GILNGEGKRPDQGL
+1254 